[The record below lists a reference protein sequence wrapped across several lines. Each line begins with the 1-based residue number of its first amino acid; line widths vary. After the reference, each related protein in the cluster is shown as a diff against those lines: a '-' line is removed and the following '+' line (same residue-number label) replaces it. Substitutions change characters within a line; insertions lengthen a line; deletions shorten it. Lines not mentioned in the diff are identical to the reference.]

1 MIDSELHKPIE
12 VFDGGGAGPYLMVPQ
27 EQVPAMTAA
36 LRGAGFSFWV
46 GHQMVSIR
54 GGPYIA
60 FIHFRRG
67 AEADRISEVLASAD

>member
-1 MIDSELHKPIE
+1 MIDSELQKPIE

-27 EQVPAMTAA
+27 EQVPAVTAA
-36 LRGAGFSFWV
+36 LRGAGMVFTV

-60 FIHFRRG
+60 FVRFRRD
-67 AEADRISEVLASAD
+67 ADAGKIAKVLAATE